1 MESLVVATGGNPWQ
15 MRSVRKRQEQGKT
28 VAPGCDRLPIDGKEG
43 STVRVGPRT
52 SRSNRCKQACS
63 VACSDASLSAA
74 GTPRVHIL
82 GLAGIRA
89 QARRLVSPFDTPP
102 RRDD

>member
-15 MRSVRKRQEQGKT
+15 TRSARKRQEQGKT

-43 STVRVGPRT
+43 RRFESVRGLRDQIAA
-52 SRSNRCKQACS
+52 NRPCS

-102 RRDD
+102 RRE